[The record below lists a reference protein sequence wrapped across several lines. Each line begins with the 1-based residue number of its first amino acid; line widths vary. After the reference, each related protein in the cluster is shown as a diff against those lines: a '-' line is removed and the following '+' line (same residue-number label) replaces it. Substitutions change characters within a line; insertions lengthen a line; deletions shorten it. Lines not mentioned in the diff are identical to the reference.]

1 MTNFAVCRRRFV
13 TVLLACVLFL
23 TAGCASI
30 PPSTSDDICQIFDEK
45 GGLLNNWHRITQGVQ
60 KEYGVPVH
68 VTMATLWQESRFRAR
83 AKPPRKKILLFIPGP
98 RLSSAY
104 GYSQAKKQTWR
115 WYQQETGKT
124 RQRRNSFRH
133 AARFVGWYHHRSH
146 SVNGIALD
154 DAYNLYLAYHEGH
167 GGYRRGTW
175 RNKPQLLDVAR
186 RVSRQASR
194 YQQQLKRCGR

>member
-1 MTNFAVCRRRFV
+1 MKNRPVCRPRFAG
-13 TVLLACVLFL
+13 VLLACAFLF
-23 TAGCASI
+23 AGGCASI
-30 PPSTSDDICQIFDEK
+30 PPTATGDICQIFDEK
-45 GGLLNNWHRITQGVQ
+45 GGLLNNWYRVTRSVE
-60 KEYGVPVH
+60 KEYGVPVP
-68 VTMATLWQESRFRAR
+68 VIMATLWQESRFKSR
-83 AKPPRKKILLFIPGP
+83 AKPPRKKFLGFIPGP
-98 RLSSAY
+98 RPSSSY
-104 GYSQAKKQTWR
+104 GYSQAKKETWR

-146 SVNGIALD
+146 SINGIALD

-175 RNKPQLLDVAR
+175 RNKPQLLDVAQ

-194 YQQQLKRCGR
+194 YQQQLNRCR